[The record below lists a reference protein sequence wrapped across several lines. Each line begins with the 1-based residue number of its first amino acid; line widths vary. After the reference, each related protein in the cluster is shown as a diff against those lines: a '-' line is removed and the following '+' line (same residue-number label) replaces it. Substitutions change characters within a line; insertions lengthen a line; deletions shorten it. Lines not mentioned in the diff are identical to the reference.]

1 MPTKL
6 EREFDEAMLTVYRRA
21 KNEAGYEARIFI
33 GMVVDKGGLRT
44 AQYLLD
50 TPTVSNGYTALWRRK
65 RLDLTVEAVILDRKS
80 WSLFTS
86 AQRRTAIARLR
97 DHDYQGDLPDPD
109 SV

>member
-6 EREFDEAMLTVYRRA
+6 ERAFDEAMLTVYRRA
-21 KNEAGYEARIFI
+21 KNEAHYEARIFI

-50 TPTVSNGYTALWRRK
+50 TPTVSDGYTALWKRN
-65 RLDLTVEAVILDRKS
+65 RLDLTVEAAILEQK
-80 WSLFTS
+80 WWPLFTS

-97 DHDYQGDLPDPD
+97 DYEYQGDLPDPD

>member
-1 MPTKL
+1 MLTKL

-50 TPTVSNGYTALWRRK
+50 THTVSNGYTALWRRK
-65 RLDLTVEAVILDRKS
+65 RLDLHRGGGNSRAEVVVTVYVRAAPNCHCEA
-80 WSLFTS
+80 
-86 AQRRTAIARLR
+86 A
-97 DHDYQGDLPDPD
+97 GP
-109 SV
+109 